1 MCKAGR
7 RKKGETEEDE
17 DGGERETGENCVPV
31 VAAAAAEI
39 SRESSGPRQSLHVS
53 RRPRGELEGGK
64 ASEGVGAVRAAHRFR
79 GPQAVA
85 ERRPFRPSEQ
95 RAAKVGQQLHA
106 GDAGG
111 FAVRHAGN
119 RGSDRGRDAA
129 RAARRTAAGPASGER
144 CGGVIHH
151 AATLML
157 HAFAAKPGRPELAG
171 QPNVRSGRSQARSSS
186 AQR

>member
-31 VAAAAAEI
+31 VAAAAAEK
-39 SRESSGPRQSLHVS
+39 SRGKSGSRNPRHVS
-53 RRPRGELEGGK
+53 RGSGGEFERGE
-64 ASEGVGAVRAAHRFR
+64 ASEGVRAVRAAHRFR

-85 ERRPFRPSEQ
+85 EGRPFRPSEQ

-129 RAARRTAAGPASGER
+129 RAARRTAAGLASGER
-144 CGGVIHH
+144 CGGVTHH
-151 AATLML
+151 AGTLML